1 MVLNRLQQ
9 ALQYT
14 YDVDIPHRVED
25 FLFHDRDLA
34 AYMAGQGAVAPVPE
48 QLFMVQDG
56 RDISVSLYIEHQVN
70 QRLRHDDPLEC
81 LHGGNLQDFL
91 LALEGVSHFLY
102 LAWNAGH
109 EKVITLLEMELQAEV
124 DKFVTALALCGE
136 QGGQH
141 PVQAL
146 LRQLFGPLRLRK
158 GLDAHQRERYATAHH
173 YGARYCEALAT
184 RLGRRPHGVP
194 PTLHAELRRFYR
206 MGQAQKLAH
215 IEDHK
220 QGAHS

>member
-9 ALQYT
+9 ALQHT
-14 YDVDIPHRVED
+14 YDIDIPHRVED
-25 FLFHDRDLA
+25 FLFHDRELA
-34 AYMAGQGAVAPVPE
+34 AHMAGQGAVAPVPE

-56 RDISVSLYIEHQVN
+56 RDINVSLYIERQVS
-70 QRLRHDDPLEC
+70 QRLRHDDPLEH
-81 LHGGNLQDFL
+81 LHGGNLHDFL

-124 DKFVTALALCGE
+124 DKFVTALFLCRDQGE
-136 QGGQH
+136 PH
-141 PVQAL
+141 SVEAL

-158 GLDAHQRERYATAHH
+158 GLNAHQRQRYATAHR

-184 RLGRRPHGVP
+184 RLEHRVP
-194 PTLHAELRRFYR
+194 AVPALHTELRRFYR

-215 IEDHK
+215 IA
-220 QGAHS
+220 GY

>member
-1 MVLNRLQQ
+1 VLNRLQL
-9 ALQYT
+9 ALQHT

-25 FLFHDRDLA
+25 FLFHDRELA
-34 AYMAGQGAVAPVPE
+34 TRMAGQGAVAPVPE

-56 RDISVSLYIEHQVN
+56 RDINVSLYIERQVS
-70 QRLRHDDPLEC
+70 QRLRHDDPVEH
-81 LHGGNLQDFL
+81 LHGGNLHDFL

-124 DKFVTALALCGE
+124 DKFVTALSLCRE
-136 QGGQH
+136 QGEPH
-141 PVQAL
+141 SVEAL
-146 LRQLFGPLRLRK
+146 LRHLFGPLRLRK
-158 GLDAHQRERYATAHH
+158 DLNTHQRERYAAAHH
-173 YGARYCEALAT
+173 YGARYCEALAA
-184 RLGRRPHGVP
+184 RLEGRPPGV

-215 IEDHK
+215 IEEY
-220 QGAHS
+220 

>member
-1 MVLNRLQQ
+1 MLNRLQQ
-9 ALQYT
+9 ALQHT

-34 AYMAGQGAVAPVPE
+34 AHMAGQGAVAPVPE

-56 RDISVSLYIEHQVN
+56 RDINVSLYIEHQVN
-70 QRLRHDDPLEC
+70 QRLRRDDPLER
-81 LHGGNLQDFL
+81 LHGGNLHDFL

-124 DKFVTALALCGE
+124 DKFVTALSLCRD
-136 QGGQH
+136 QGDGH
-141 PVQAL
+141 PVRAL
-146 LRQLFGPLRLRK
+146 WHHLFGPLRLRT

-173 YGARYCEALAT
+173 YGARYCEALAM
-184 RLGRRPHGVP
+184 RLERRPHGIP
-194 PTLHAELRRFYR
+194 ALHTELRRFYR

-215 IEDHK
+215 IE
-220 QGAHS
+220 GY